1 VWLRRY
7 VSRALKPKRRV
18 AVAASTQ
25 RKPFGACVRGK
36 TVMGLKPWIVAM
48 TSAIAIFAAKPSQAD
63 VIYDVS
69 LQLGTNSFGNP
80 NTVNGVI
87 ETNGTFGVLSTANI
101 TAWHLQ
107 LQSGNLG
114 WTLDNQRNFPGPPVT
129 ISGVFVLGQG
139 VTATASGL
147 FFDFSNLASELN
159 FFEQLGASTTAR
171 LLFDPQFTGSNLSFA
186 LFSGQVFASTNE
198 VGNFRFGVAE
208 VPGPIVGAGVPGLIL
223 ASGGLLGWWRRRQR
237 TA

>member
-1 VWLRRY
+1 MRLRR
-7 VSRALKPKRRV
+7 L
-18 AVAASTQ
+18 
-25 RKPFGACVRGK
+25 
-36 TVMGLKPWIVAM
+36 IVAT
-48 TSAIAIFAAKPSQAD
+48 TSAIAFFAATPSQAD
-63 VIYDVS
+63 IIYDVS

-80 NTVNGVI
+80 NTVSGLI
-87 ETNGTFGVLSTANI
+87 ETDGTFGVLSTANI

-129 ISGVFVLGQG
+129 ISGAFVLGQA
-139 VTATASGL
+139 VTATHSGL
-147 FFDFSNLASELN
+147 FFDFSNSASELN
-159 FFEQLGASTTAR
+159 FFEQFGATTTAR

-198 VGNFRFGVAE
+198 VGNFQFGVAE
-208 VPGPIVGAGVPGLIL
+208 VPGPIAGAGVPSLIL